1 MNELILLNYHGL
13 ISVKPNAMNKLFL
26 LLFPFFISFSLFSQS
41 VGIGTTTPDASAM
54 LEVKSTSKGLLI
66 PRLTGT
72 GSVSNPANGLIIYN
86 TSTNEIMYNA
96 GTSGSPQWET
106 TYNFWAQT
114 VANTFHN
121 KTLTDFVGIGLT
133 NPQYQLHIQ
142 TGGPMSPASP
152 MLTLDNQHGTGYS
165 SMLFYNVLTT
175 NYTMGVDILEADG
188 AGNSGTFKIENV
200 PLMAASSQG
209 DGYTMLR
216 SFPNGITDINNQSR
230 CRVYQQNN
238 TYIINDGNLEYG
250 QPVDYNYWTPVYFTL
265 ANYDQHGEYALAP
278 YPAGPPLSAYP
289 YSGPPDP
296 PAFYFF
302 TATEEGYYQ
311 VNARVDFAYVE
322 YDTINEET
330 AEIGPPISSLPVQGG
345 YVSIGIFKADA
356 NGQNNIMYSQGNK
369 LMASSDTNDNGDPVE
384 QNNLAPNVSDVIY
397 LQRGEKISIWVYQT
411 IYNGIIPLR
420 VRNPDSK
427 PWGYPDHDHPTQ
439 VYVSIHKV
447 S

>member
-13 ISVKPNAMNKLFL
+13 ISVKPNTMNKLFL
-26 LLFPFFISFSLFSQS
+26 LLFSFFLSFSLLSQS

-54 LEVKSTSKGLLI
+54 LEVKSMSKGLLI

-86 TSTNEIMYNA
+86 TSTNEIMYNS

-106 TYNFWAQT
+106 IVVNNYWTRSGAST
-114 VANTFHN
+114 IHNTN
-121 KTLTDFVGIGLT
+121 LIDFVGIGLT
-133 NPQYQLHIQ
+133 IPMYQLHIQ
-142 TGGPMSPASP
+142 TGGSLSSLNPVLA
-152 MLTLDNQHGTGYS
+152 LENAHGTGFTSMVFLNSGFKEYS
-165 SMLFYNVLTT
+165 
-175 NYTMGVDILEADG
+175 MGVDILETD
-188 AGNSGTFKIENV
+188 AGGVQGTFKILNI
-200 PLMAASSQG
+200 PSLASSSQG
-209 DGYTMLR
+209 DGNTMLR
-216 SFPNGITDINNQSR
+216 SFPSGITDINNQSR

-238 TYIINDGNLEYG
+238 TYITNDPLLEYG
-250 QPVDYNYWTPVYFTL
+250 QAVSYNYWTPVYYTT
-265 ANYDQHGEYALAP
+265 ASYDQHGEYALGT
-278 YPAGPPLSAYP
+278 PATPAAYTGGPN
-289 YSGPPDP
+289 P

-322 YDTINEET
+322 YNVINENE
-330 AEIGPPISSLPVQGG
+330 AEVTPIYSVPVQGG

-411 IYNGIIPLR
+411 IYTGSIPLR
-420 VRNPDSK
+420 VRNRDSN
-427 PWGYPDHDHPTQ
+427 PWVFPPDHDHPTQ

>member
-1 MNELILLNYHGL
+1 M
-13 ISVKPNAMNKLFL
+13 KKLFL
-26 LLFPFFISFSLFSQS
+26 FFFSFFLSFSLFSQS

-54 LEVKSTSKGLLI
+54 LEIISTSKGLLI
-66 PRLTGT
+66 PRLAGT
-72 GSVSNPANGLIIYN
+72 GSISNPANGLIFYN

-106 TYNFWAQT
+106 IVVNNYWTRSNPST
-114 VANTFHN
+114 IHNTN
-121 KTLTDFVGIGLT
+121 LTDFVGIGLT

-165 SMLFYNVLTT
+165 SMLFNNVATT
-175 NYTMGVDILEADG
+175 NYTMGVDILETDG
-188 AGNSGTFKIENV
+188 SGNSGTFKIENV

-216 SFPNGITDINNQSR
+216 SFPSGITDINNQSR

-238 TYIINDGNLEYG
+238 TYITNDPLLEYG

-278 YPAGPPLSAYP
+278 YPAGPPLSAFP
-289 YSGPPDP
+289 YSGGTNPPSY
-296 PAFYFF
+296 YFF

-322 YDTINEET
+322 YIVIDEEH
-330 AEIGPPISSLPVQGG
+330 AEIGPPISSVPVQGG

-356 NGQNNIMYSQGNK
+356 NGLNNIMYSQGNK

-420 VRNPDSK
+420 VRNRDSN
-427 PWGYPDHDHPTQ
+427 PWVFPPDHDHPTQ